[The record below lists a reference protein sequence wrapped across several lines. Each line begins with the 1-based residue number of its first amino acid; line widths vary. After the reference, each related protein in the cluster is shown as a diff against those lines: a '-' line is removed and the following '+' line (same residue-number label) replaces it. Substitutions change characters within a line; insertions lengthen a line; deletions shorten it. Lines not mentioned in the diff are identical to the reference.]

1 MVLVGAPISPGAA
14 GAKRRANVGPCTG
27 KANDSDSDSA
37 KKRLTQKRILAN
49 RVASGERCGKRARER
64 ERERER
70 QREGGKIG
78 NASRCGACTA
88 GRIRLAVKTRLRVA
102 VDDLLARLYYNLFS
116 PKFAC
121 ERHFYEYIRTAKYG
135 KRLNR
140 HY

>member
-64 ERERER
+64 ERERDR
-70 QREGGKIG
+70 DREEK
-78 NASRCGACTA
+78 SEMPRGAAHARRA
-88 GRIRLAVKTRLRVA
+88 GFVW
-102 VDDLLARLYYNLFS
+102 
-116 PKFAC
+116 P
-121 ERHFYEYIRTAKYG
+121 
-135 KRLNR
+135 
-140 HY
+140 